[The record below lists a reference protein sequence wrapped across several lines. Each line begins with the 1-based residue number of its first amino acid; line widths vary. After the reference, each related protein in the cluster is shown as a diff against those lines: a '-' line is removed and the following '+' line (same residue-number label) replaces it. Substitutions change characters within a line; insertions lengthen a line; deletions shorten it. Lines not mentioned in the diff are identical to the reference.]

1 MAGLE
6 IHEAA
11 ATGDYDSLEEYLKH
25 SKIDVN
31 LKDIEWDD
39 RTALHWACMKGYVE
53 CIRLLIE
60 HGADGCARTDE
71 ESWTPAHFAA
81 ESGRQHALRALFAA
95 DIPIDRQN
103 KYGDT
108 PKRVAE
114 IYGQHEC
121 VRYLTT
127 AEEEQ
132 SKSRKKLGIDE
143 DSDEILKHSKK

>member
-11 ATGDYDSLEEYLKH
+11 ATGDYDSLEEYLK
-25 SKIDVN
+25 SNKFDVN
-31 LKDIEWDD
+31 LKDVEWDD

-60 HGADGCARTDE
+60 LGADGCARTAE

-81 ESGRQHALRALFAA
+81 ESGRLHALRALFSAE
-95 DIPIDRQN
+95 IPIDRKN

-108 PKRVAE
+108 PRRVAE
-114 IYGQHEC
+114 IYGQHDC

-132 SKSRKKLGIDE
+132 SKLRKKLGIDE
-143 DSDEILKHSKK
+143 DSDEVLKPTKK